1 MKAYEVKVMLSRQ
14 EDGLWRAEVPLLPGC
29 FVDGETIKD
38 VLRDIQEVSAMALDV
53 RLEDDS
59 LPSEI
64 REVNPEGAV
73 YRLPIIIGEHA
84 IRRFRRRASGSAGRT
99 ARGRKQTKLQV

>member
-1 MKAYEVKVMLSRQ
+1 MKAYEVEVKLSRQ

-38 VLRDIQEVSAMALDV
+38 VLRDIQEVSAMALDI

-64 REVNPEGAV
+64 RGMNPEGAT
-73 YRLPIIIGEHA
+73 YKLPVVIGEHA
-84 IRRFRRRASGSAGRT
+84 IRRFGRKASDPDERT
-99 ARGRKQTKLQV
+99 TRGRKQTKLQV